1 MAEGAEVPY
10 SVVTMLLINRL
21 IARYWLL

>member
-1 MAEGAEVPY
+1 MAGGAEVPY